1 MQAEELRAVNVDNGE
16 GDPYWF
22 TNNRMTVKVRAA
34 DTDGAFGVV
43 EGVGPAGSS
52 PPLHVHH
59 REHELFLL
67 LEGSLTVRCGEET
80 FRAEP
85 GSVTFL
91 PRGVPHTFRVEGE
104 KSARLL
110 SICVPGGFEE
120 FFVAAGRPAENDG
133 LPPNEPPDIT
143 LLRRVGTDFGQE
155 IVGPPLAP
163 SGKPARPGAPTAP
176 PVDDRNGAIR
186 LQRLDH
192 VSLNVTDRARS
203 IAWYRD
209 VLGVQ
214 QLNQPNGDDEPVF
227 LGEPGLQFGL
237 FQAQRE
243 SPSREPESSG
253 LRHIALVVDDLSAA
267 QQRLRELGVPFNYED
282 HGNALSVY
290 LRDPDDHVLELT
302 TYVR

>member
-1 MQAEELRAVNVDNGE
+1 MQAEELKAVSVGRDE

-22 TNNRMTVKVRAA
+22 TNNRMTVKVKAA
-34 DTDGAFGVV
+34 DTDGALGVI

-67 LEGSLTVRCGEET
+67 LEGSLTVRCGDET

-104 KSARLL
+104 RPARLL

-120 FFVAAGRPAENDG
+120 YFVAAGRPAESDG
-133 LPPNEPPDIT
+133 LPPNEPPDIA
-143 LLRRVGTDFGQE
+143 LLQRVGSDFGQE
-155 IVGPPLAP
+155 IVGPPLASSADQP
-163 SGKPARPGAPTAP
+163 KSDTM
-176 PVDDRNGAIR
+176 R
-186 LQRLDH
+186 LRRLDH

-203 IAWYRD
+203 IAWYGD
-209 VLGVQ
+209 VLGLR
-214 QLNQPNGDDEPVF
+214 QLNQPTADDEPVF

-237 FQAQRE
+237 FQAQLE
-243 SPSREPESSG
+243 SPVREPESSG
-253 LRHIALVVDDLSAA
+253 LRHVALVVDDLDAA
-267 QQRLRELGVPFNYED
+267 QRRLREQRVPFNYED

-290 LRDPDDHVLELT
+290 FRDPDGHVLELT